1 MFVQVYVAALTFAF
15 SRCQLKS
22 FIYLG
27 FIQPFISNFS
37 CIRKWMRTGS
47 KLHDRG
53 GRHLWLD
60 LKRTQCLNVRLWAC
74 MTDLPIVNIFGC
86 AIVAPSLLKSTLVLL
101 KEIAITFHL
110 ERQSALVLSAMTA
123 GTLKLSNPV
132 IHVKKL
138 LKRIGLAWTLC
149 VRTTMV
155 AMISTQ
161 ERFVCVLCFPIIS
174 YFLAFISLLRTLAS
188 GVRPKILSRPN
199 NLL

>member
-1 MFVQVYVAALTFAF
+1 M
-15 SRCQLKS
+15 
-22 FIYLG
+22 
-27 FIQPFISNFS
+27 
-37 CIRKWMRTGS
+37 
-47 KLHDRG
+47 
-53 GRHLWLD
+53 
-60 LKRTQCLNVRLWAC
+60 RLWAC

-101 KEIAITFHL
+101 REIAITFRL

-161 ERFVCVLCFPIIS
+161 ERFVCVFFCFPIIS

-188 GVRPKILSRPN
+188 GVRPKILSCPN